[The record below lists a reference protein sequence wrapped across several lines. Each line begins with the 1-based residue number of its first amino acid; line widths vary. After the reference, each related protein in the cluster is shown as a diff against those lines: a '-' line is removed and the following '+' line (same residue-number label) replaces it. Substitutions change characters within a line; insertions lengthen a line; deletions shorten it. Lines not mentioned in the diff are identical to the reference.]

1 MRTLATILMLAAL
14 IVPARAEELA
24 APGAAVGAAPA
35 ITCCTG
41 TTANIAASIPYPRA
55 VLTITADGRTMRG
68 DKEVK
73 DLPREEL
80 LTVINELIDLIK
92 RR

>member
-1 MRTLATILMLAAL
+1 MRTFYIAMMLAAL

-35 ITCCTG
+35 ILFTSSSS
-41 TTANIAASIPYPRA
+41 NIARIAPPHT
-55 VLTITADGRTMRG
+55 VLIITADGRTMRG
-68 DKEVK
+68 DKELK
-73 DLPREEL
+73 DMPREEL
-80 LTVINELIDLIK
+80 LIVINELIDLIK